1 MFALA
6 VKPYKILFCR
16 TGFFLFQKEIFGTL
30 DQLRFM
36 IEKNFD
42 GKHLWVKSQTDNFN
56 IDSMFFPATSEKVLT
71 Y

>member
-6 VKPYKILFCR
+6 VKPYKILCCR
-16 TGFFLFQKEIFGTL
+16 TGFVLFQKEIFGTL

-36 IEKNFD
+36 LEKNFD
-42 GKHLWVKSQTDNFN
+42 GKHFWVKSQTDNFN